1 MGEKIFR
8 AGKSNYYKGQAL
20 IKKLCLL
27 TKGDKKAI
35 ANNSTPFFEGW
46 VKVCAIC
53 VLKFI

>member
-8 AGKSNYYKGQAL
+8 AGKSKYYKGQAL

-35 ANNSTPFFEGW
+35 ARSSTPLFKG
-46 VKVCAIC
+46 
-53 VLKFI
+53 